1 MRELILRALI
11 SKYESELQVLAV
23 NMENYFSNAVGVA
36 EHPDIIGEIDKLIE
50 QVSATEEKLRICLL
64 YTSPSPRDLSTSRMP
79 SSA

>member
-1 MRELILRALI
+1 MRTLILRALI

-50 QVSATEEKLRICLL
+50 QVSAAEEKLRIVNEILGEE
-64 YTSPSPRDLSTSRMP
+64 
-79 SSA
+79 

>member
-1 MRELILRALI
+1 MRELILKALI

-50 QVSATEEKLRICLL
+50 QVSATEEKLRIVNEILG
-64 YTSPSPRDLSTSRMP
+64 
-79 SSA
+79 

>member
-1 MRELILRALI
+1 MRALILRALI

-50 QVSATEEKLRICLL
+50 QVSAAEEKLRIVNEILGEE
-64 YTSPSPRDLSTSRMP
+64 
-79 SSA
+79 

>member
-1 MRELILRALI
+1 MRTLILRALI

-50 QVSATEEKLRICLL
+50 QVSAVEEKLRIVNDILGEE
-64 YTSPSPRDLSTSRMP
+64 
-79 SSA
+79 

>member
-1 MRELILRALI
+1 MRKLILRALI

-50 QVSATEEKLRICLL
+50 QVSAAEEKLRIVNEILGEE
-64 YTSPSPRDLSTSRMP
+64 
-79 SSA
+79 

>member
-1 MRELILRALI
+1 MRTLILRALI

-50 QVSATEEKLRICLL
+50 QVSAAEEKLRIVNDILGEE
-64 YTSPSPRDLSTSRMP
+64 
-79 SSA
+79 

>member
-1 MRELILRALI
+1 MRALILKALI

-50 QVSATEEKLRICLL
+50 QVSATEEKLRIVNEILGEE
-64 YTSPSPRDLSTSRMP
+64 
-79 SSA
+79 